1 MDSTARRRWHIPCR
15 FRIMIRI
22 ETETGW
28 TLIEHREHA
37 RLAGRMAAR
46 WGNDE
51 FAPPEPRADILTA
64 VNRHDDAWAER
75 DAVPFLTRQG
85 RPSAFSREL
94 VGTYS
99 AFEEIDLADYLAV
112 RGRAT
117 DAVAA
122 ESPYAAIIVSMHTFD
137 LLTSQA
143 DLRGMSDSDKV
154 LHRKFLDGQLMRQVE
169 LIDTLGGGQDVN
181 EDLAP
186 SQVLRAF
193 EFLQACDS
201 LSLAVCV
208 RFPSEIALR
217 HRHAR
222 RDETFAELICTPL
235 GADTYRV
242 DPYPFDADELNLY
255 VPGRN
260 LPGKKFA
267 SETALRAAYAAA
279 PVERIPVKIVR

>member
-169 LIDTLGGGQDVN
+169 LIDTL
-181 EDLAP
+181 
-186 SQVLRAF
+186 
-193 EFLQACDS
+193 QACDS